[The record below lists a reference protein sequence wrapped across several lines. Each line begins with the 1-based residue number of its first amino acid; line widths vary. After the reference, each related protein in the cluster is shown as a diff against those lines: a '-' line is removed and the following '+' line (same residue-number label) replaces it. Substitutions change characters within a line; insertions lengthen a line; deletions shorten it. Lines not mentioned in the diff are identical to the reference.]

1 VELIAKH
8 ERSLRRTAR
17 RYSICAD
24 DADDAYQR
32 ALEILLV
39 KAPTDD
45 VRELIRW
52 MTTVVKHEALKVRQA
67 RERTIGAPLGRDGGG
82 SEGDWVALIPSDG
95 DGPAALVERREK
107 VARSRE
113 ALQALKPQEL
123 RALTLLAEGYS
134 YEEIGAMTGF
144 SQTRV
149 NRCLAEGRERFR
161 AMVSR
166 SEDGS
171 RCEEMGPLLS
181 AFCDGEASAR
191 DAAVLREHLR
201 ACSHCRAALRAYRA
215 APRAAAA
222 LAPLLPVAA
231 SRSLLERAHEALH
244 NLYSRLPGQGGAAD
258 SALSSVAAGG
268 GTKGAG
274 MAALAKVLAAC
285 AGTAG
290 GAAACVATG
299 VVPAPLGLVGEHED
313 KPAIVRQAD
322 ATASGI
328 DYAPAPEPEP
338 LPAEPP
344 KDEKEKTP
352 AEPTATPE
360 PVATSTETGA
370 VEYTP
375 PPAPPA
381 PAPAPSSSGSSSTSS
396 GSPAGEFGP

>member
-1 VELIAKH
+1 
-8 ERSLRRTAR
+8 
-17 RYSICAD
+17 
-24 DADDAYQR
+24 
-32 ALEILLV
+32 
-39 KAPTDD
+39 
-45 VRELIRW
+45 
-52 MTTVVKHEALKVRQA
+52 
-67 RERTIGAPLGRDGGG
+67 
-82 SEGDWVALIPSDG
+82 
-95 DGPAALVERREK
+95 
-107 VARSRE
+107 
-113 ALQALKPQEL
+113 
-123 RALTLLAEGYS
+123 
-134 YEEIGAMTGF
+134 
-144 SQTRV
+144 
-149 NRCLAEGRERFR
+149 
-161 AMVSR
+161 
-166 SEDGS
+166 
-171 RCEEMGPLLS
+171 MGPLLS

-231 SRSLLERAHEALH
+231 SRSLLERAHETLAD
-244 NLYSRLPGQGGAAD
+244 LYSRLPGQGGAAE
-258 SALSSVAAGG
+258 SALSGVAAGG

-285 AGTAG
+285 VGTAG

-313 KPAIVRQAD
+313 KPAIVRGAD

-344 KDEKEKTP
+344 KDDKEKIP

-375 PPAPPA
+375 PPAPAPA
-381 PAPAPSSSGSSSTSS
+381 PAAAPSSSGSSGASS
-396 GSPAGEFGP
+396 GNPAGEFGP